1 MIELTQIHLA
11 IGGKPVIRDVT
22 LTVGEGV
29 FQGLIGPN
37 GSGKST
43 LLRVISGVLQP
54 DSGVSRVGG
63 QPVSAYPPKALARF
77 LAVLPQEPLVAEGY
91 TVREVIEMG
100 RFPYQNWLGGGD
112 AVGQRRIEAIMER
125 LSIGHLADRLLSDL
139 SGGERQR
146 VALGK
151 TMAQEPQV
159 LLLDEPTTFLDIGYQ
174 LQLMEY
180 IKEWKRES
188 GLTVLA
194 VLHDLNLAAL
204 YCEHLVL
211 LHEGRVAAAG
221 TPAEILDASR
231 IEQVY
236 GTRPVV
242 LPHPAMAVPQILL
255 QPGAGATGADGL
267 DGGS

>member
-1 MIELTQIHLA
+1 MIELTQVHLT
-11 IGGKPVIRDVT
+11 IGGKPVLRDVS

-43 LLRVISGVLQP
+43 LLRLISGVWKP
-54 DSGVSRVGG
+54 DSGTCRIAG
-63 QPVSAYPPKALARF
+63 QPVAAYPPKALARF
-77 LAVLPQEPLVAEGY
+77 LAVLPQEPLVADGY
-91 TVREVIEMG
+91 TVREIIEMG
-100 RFPYQNWLGGGD
+100 RFPFQNWLGGGD
-112 AVGQRRIEAIMER
+112 PAAEERIAAIMDR
-125 LSIGHLADRLLSDL
+125 LSIGHLADRLLEDL

-151 TMAQEPQV
+151 TMAQEPRV

-194 VLHDLNLAAL
+194 VLHDQNLAPL
-204 YCEHLVL
+204 YCQHLVL
-211 LHEGRVAAAG
+211 LHEGQVAGAG
-221 TPAEILDASR
+221 TPGEILEAR
-231 IEQVY
+231 QIESVY

-242 LPHPAMAVPQILL
+242 LPHPVNGVPQILL
-255 QPGAGATGADGL
+255 HPDGARADEL
-267 DGGS
+267 E